1 MRLRYVIRVMVAAV
15 ALGGIYGCSEGDDA
29 TINIDAP
36 TTTTTTTTNNTTET
50 PDDSSGGG
58 GSTSTVSENCPDWAG
73 AKRKDDDGNDVCA
86 LPAEINESRLL
97 TSDIVWLMEDRV
109 TVGNGNREMSETKG
123 VLADGSDVI
132 SATLTIEAGTHIKA
146 SGGTFA
152 NLVITRG
159 SRIQAEGTANAP
171 IVFSSDDADMSG
183 SGEWGGLIVH
193 GYGEHNQCPAEAC
206 NIDAEGES
214 GFAGGYTA
222 DDNSGTLRYVVV
234 TEGGYE
240 FAPGDEINGISL
252 VGVGSGT
259 TMQYIQV
266 NDNSDD
272 GIEFYGGA
280 VNVKHIVLTG
290 NLDDSVDWDE
300 GFVGNMQYV
309 LVKQSPSGGGNAIEA
324 DTEGAALPLSKPTIA
339 NATFVTDS
347 DDETEA
353 LVFKAASG
361 GFLHNS
367 VITTAPGFTLLEDC
381 VDVSRATDNAN
392 ALVFNNIIADC
403 AAEGTGNFYK
413 GGTVKGMESNIH
425 MVEAELDDN
434 YASQAAEAMLDA
446 PIDWADYNAMNSE
459 STADPDY
466 LDATDYL
473 GAVKPDGSDL
483 WYQGWIIENSL

>member
-1 MRLRYVIRVMVAAV
+1 MRLRYFVRVLLAAI
-15 ALGGIYGCSEGDDA
+15 ALGGIYGCSEGDEA
-29 TINIDAP
+29 IINIDAP
-36 TTTTTTTTNNTTET
+36 TTTTTTNNTTAA
-50 PDDSSGGG
+50 PDDAGG
-58 GSTSTVSENCPDWAG
+58 GSASTVSENCPDWAG
-73 AKRKDDDGNDVCA
+73 AKRKDADGNDVCA

-97 TSDIVWLMEDRV
+97 TSDIVWLMEGRV
-109 TVGNGNREMSETKG
+109 TVGNGNKEMSTTRGE
-123 VLADGSDVI
+123 LADGSSVI
-132 SATLTIEAGTHIKA
+132 NATLTIQSGTHIRA
-146 SGGTFA
+146 SSGTFA
-152 NLVITRG
+152 NLIITRG
-159 SRIQAEGTANAP
+159 SRIQAEGTADAP
-171 IVFSSDDADMSG
+171 IVFSSDDDDMTG
-183 SGEWGGLIVH
+183 SGEWGGLIIH
-193 GYGEHNQCPAEAC
+193 GYGEHNQCNAPQAC

-214 GFAGGYTA
+214 GMAGGYTA
-222 DDNSGTLRYVVV
+222 DDNSGTLRYVIV

-280 VNVKHIVLTG
+280 VNVKHIVLTN

-309 LVKQSPSGGGNAIEA
+309 LVKQSPEVGGNAIEA
-324 DTEGAALPLSKPTIA
+324 DTEGAAMPLSKPTIA
-339 NATFVTDS
+339 NATFVANG
-347 DDETEA
+347 DETEA

-367 VITTAPGFTLLEDC
+367 VITAAAGYATLEDC

-392 ALVFNNIIADC
+392 ALVFNNVIADC
-403 AAEGTGNFYK
+403 ADEGTGNFYV
-413 GGTVKGMESNIH
+413 GGTVKGMETNIYA
-425 MVEAELDDN
+425 VEAELDDN
-434 YASQAAEAMLDA
+434 YASQATAAMLDA
-446 PIDWADYNAMNSE
+446 PIDWADYNAMNAE

-473 GAVKPDGSDL
+473 GAVDPDGSDL
-483 WYQGWIIENSL
+483 WYQGWTIEGSL

>member
-1 MRLRYVIRVMVAAV
+1 MRLRYFIRVMVAAV
-15 ALGGIYGCSEGDDA
+15 ALGGIYGCSEGDEA

-36 TTTTTTTTNNTTET
+36 TTTNTTNNTTET
-50 PDDSSGGG
+50 PDDSGGG

-86 LPAEINESRLL
+86 LPATITESRLL

-109 TVGNGNREMSETKG
+109 TVGNGNREMSATKG
-123 VLADGSDVI
+123 VLADGSEVV

-146 SGGTFA
+146 SSGTFA

-159 SRIQAEGTANAP
+159 SRIQAEGTAGAP
-171 IVFSSDDADMSG
+171 IVFSSDDDNFTG
-183 SGEWGGLIVH
+183 SGEWGGLIIH

-214 GFAGGYTA
+214 GFAAGYSA
-222 DDNSGTLRYVVV
+222 DDNSGTLRYVIV

-240 FAPGDEINGISL
+240 FAPGNEINGISL

-259 TMQYIQV
+259 TMEYIQV

-280 VNVKHIVLTG
+280 VDVKHIVLTN

-300 GFVGNMQYV
+300 GFTGNLQYV
-309 LVKQSPSGGGNAIEA
+309 LVKQSPSTGGNAIEA
-324 DTEGAALPLSKPTIA
+324 DTEGAAMPLSKPTIA
-339 NATFVTDS
+339 NATFVADG
-347 DDETEA
+347 DETEA
-353 LVFKAASG
+353 LVFKKASG

-367 VITTAPGFTLLEDC
+367 VITAADGYTILEDC
-381 VDVSRATDNAN
+381 VDVSAATDNAN
-392 ALVFNNIIADC
+392 ALVFNNVIADC
-403 AAEGTGNFYK
+403 ADEGTGNFYA
-413 GGTVKGMESNIH
+413 GGAVKGMESNVFA
-425 MVEAELDDN
+425 VEAELDGN
-434 YASQAAEAMLDA
+434 YASQAAEAMLSA
-446 PIDWADYNAMNSE
+446 PIDWADYNSMNSE
-459 STADPDY
+459 STADPAY

-483 WYQGWIIENSL
+483 WYQGWIIEGSL